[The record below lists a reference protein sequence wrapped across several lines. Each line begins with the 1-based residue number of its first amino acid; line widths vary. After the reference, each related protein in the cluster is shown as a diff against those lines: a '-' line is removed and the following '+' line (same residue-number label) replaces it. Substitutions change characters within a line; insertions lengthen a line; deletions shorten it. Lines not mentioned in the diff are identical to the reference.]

1 MPRTKGSK
9 NKKPAQGR
17 ITPYATISVAGS
29 PDEIA
34 RVRSLAAKE
43 GKTVSRYLLDL
54 VPKP

>member
-17 ITPYATISVAGS
+17 ITPYATISIAGS

>member
-9 NKKPAQGR
+9 NKKPSQGR
-17 ITPYATISVAGS
+17 ITPYVTISIAGS

-34 RVRSLAAKE
+34 RVRDLAAKE